1 MDRYPQLSFTVG
13 MPNMVPDQLSEV
25 ELLKI
30 FAEFQWVQLGNAL
43 DCPSHLLA
51 NDQGD
56 RLYASVV
63 QVEARFGQDGDTPNN
78 ISQFQ
83 EGDQVHARGTVRFYA
98 KHFVEGWSVFDKN
111 EIPEETVSRI
121 QSKADLEKVAP
132 TWICMTNAIVARLG
146 DNNRLKTFG
155 PAGIAE
161 KDVPKAQE
169 KPLGI
174 LEHEQVMQ
182 SGEIECL
189 IEDSRLTP
197 IRPLDRDPIS
207 YQIAL
212 ENDMNGAG
220 LLYFA
225 RYVAMM
231 NYAERIF
238 LLRKLDRPFSQ
249 QLIRFLST
257 GRRRSYFFAN
267 AGETDEV
274 SIHCSGALIDAD
286 QPPRRSRGLRSVCL
300 RFQFH
305 FDLYRKSD
313 GVLMAK
319 SVVTKALSIPNR
331 FSSLQ
336 AEARRF
342 ARTVAGRVASEE
354 A

>member
-1 MDRYPQLSFTVG
+1 MNRYPELSFTVG

-30 FAEFQWVQLGNAL
+30 FAEFQWVQLGDAL
-43 DCPSHLLA
+43 DCPSHLLV

-63 QVEARFGQDGDTPNN
+63 QVESRFGTKGETPNN

-83 EGDQVHARGTVRFYA
+83 EGDRVHARGTVQFYG
-98 KHFVEGWSVFDKN
+98 KHFVEGWTVFDK
-111 EIPEETVSRI
+111 EAVPENIVAGIKT
-121 QSKADLEKVAP
+121 KADLEKVAP

-146 DNNRLKTFG
+146 DNNRLKTYG
-155 PAGIAE
+155 PEGIAE
-161 KDVPKAQE
+161 KDIPKSLE

-174 LEHEQVMQ
+174 VEHEETMQ
-182 SGEIECL
+182 SGEIKPLVES
-189 IEDSRLTP
+189 SRITP
-197 IRPLDRDPIS
+197 IQPFDPTPVT
-207 YQIAL
+207 YQISL
-212 ENDMNGAG
+212 ENDLNGAG

-231 NYAERIF
+231 NYAERVF
-238 LLRKLDRPFSQ
+238 LLTKLPRPFSQ
-249 QLIRFLST
+249 PLIRFLST
-257 GRRRSYFFAN
+257 EHRRSYFFAN

-274 SIHCSGALIDAD
+274 IVHISGGLIDLD
-286 QPPRRSRGLRSVCL
+286 RPVTRSGGLRSLAL

-305 FDLYRKSD
+305 FDLHRKSD

-319 SVVTKALSIPNR
+319 SVVTKALTIPNR
-331 FSSLQ
+331 FSGLA

-342 ARTVAGRVASEE
+342 AKMVSSDERR
-354 A
+354 